1 MARKACPIVSPLG
14 SKSLVAAP
22 TAIAKRLLAWFGR
35 NKRDLPWRRTSDA
48 YQIWI
53 SEIMLQQTQVA
64 TVVPY
69 FERFVAAFPTSRDL
83 AEADEHDVLR
93 QWEGLGYY
101 RRARQMHRAAQVLL
115 NEHRGQFPREL
126 DAIRALPGI
135 GRYTA
140 GAIASI
146 AFDLPAPI
154 LEANTVRL
162 FSRLAGFEDDP
173 ASSQGKQFLWKF
185 ATDVL
190 PRNHCGQFNQA
201 LMELGSLVCT
211 PRMPKCDQCPLVK
224 FCVAFQQESQEKIPR
239 SRPKPASTAV
249 HEAAVVVWRRNK
261 VLLRKRANGERWAGM
276 WDFLRF
282 PLSARRGPAQQQEI
296 LDKILDQ
303 AGLSVELPERITT
316 IKHGVT
322 RFRITLDCYSAQFD
336 GARAKLAAGTW
347 QWARPRDLE
356 QLPLSMTG
364 RKLARLLPA
373 TNPT

>member
-1 MARKACPIVSPLG
+1 
-14 SKSLVAAP
+14 
-22 TAIAKRLLAWFGR
+22 
-35 NKRDLPWRRTSDA
+35 
-48 YQIWI
+48 
-53 SEIMLQQTQVA
+53 MLQQTQVA

-69 FERFVAAFPTSRDL
+69 FLRFVAAFPTIERL
-83 AEADEHDVLR
+83 AEADEHEVLR
-93 QWEGLGYY
+93 HWEGLGYY
-101 RRARQMHRAAQVLL
+101 RRARQMHRGAQVLL

-126 DAIRALPGI
+126 SAILDLPGI

-146 AFDLPAPI
+146 AFDLPTPI

-162 FSRLAGFEDDP
+162 FSRLAGFEGDP
-173 ASSQGKQFLWKF
+173 ASSQGQKLLWQF

-190 PRNHCGQFNQA
+190 PRTNCGQFNQA
-201 LMELGSLVCT
+201 VMELGSLVCT
-211 PRMPKCDQCPLVK
+211 PRAPKCEQCPLTE
-224 FCVAFQQESQEKIPR
+224 FCVAFQKGLQEQIPQ

-282 PLSARRGPAQQQEI
+282 PLTARRGAAQQQEI

-303 AGLSVELPERITT
+303 TGLTVAPPERITT
-316 IKHGVT
+316 LKHGVT

-336 GARAKLAAGTW
+336 GVRAKLAAGTW
-347 QWARPRDLE
+347 QWARPQDLE

-373 TNPT
+373 KNPT